1 MNSSNCLN
9 CSKALIYHE
18 SNRKGKFCSNKCQ
31 GELREKDYL
40 LQLKSGTL
48 NNKAISREA
57 LYKHLV
63 REHGNT
69 CSLCNLHEFWNNK
82 PIRLWVDHINGLA
95 TDNTWSNLRLVCPN
109 CDSQLET
116 SRAKNKGK
124 GRKTLGLKW

>member
-1 MNSSNCLN
+1 MKKAFCLN
-9 CSKALIYHE
+9 CSKEILFQ

-31 GELREKDYL
+31 GELREKNYL
-40 LQLKSGTL
+40 SKLKSGLL
-48 NNKAISREA
+48 NNKPICRGAVYR
-57 LYKHLV
+57 HLV
-63 REHGNT
+63 KENGNV
-69 CSLCNLHEFWNNK
+69 CAICNLKEHWNNK

-116 SRAKNKGK
+116 CRAKNKGR